1 VAKWAVNRKSRL
13 ARLAFLQRHATMG
26 DVNAAWSVRRVAT
39 SQDEGRWAEHRW
51 LAGLL
56 RVLALLVPVAGAVG
70 ASVLVSM
77 LMAQPDGRAQR
88 TVWWLGMFALSTAVL
103 VVIDRQARKLLPLAV
118 LLRLS
123 LAFPDRVPSRWRV
136 AMRSSTTRQLRR
148 AVAQSKAGVAPGE
161 MPAEAAARVLALVA
175 ALNTHDR
182 QTRGHAERVR
192 GYAALIGKEMGL
204 SASDRD
210 KLNWAALLH
219 DIGKLRISAAILNKR
234 GPLDLSERKEI
245 EEHPAMGAELI
256 KPLAEWLGPWA
267 RAVQEHHERWDGT
280 GYPYGLSGEQIS
292 LGARIISVADSFDAM
307 TALRSY
313 KAPMSVAAAKRE
325 LARWAG
331 RQFDPDVVRAMFS
344 VSLGRLWPVM
354 GPLTWFAQL
363 PLLGG
368 TPPVAVPATLGTV
381 GRTIVLVGAVQAVG
395 PASLPGLYE
404 APAAVPVPATA
415 PVAATAPVTSAV
427 RQAAVRQAAP
437 LSGPGAP
444 VAAHSRAV
452 RRRSSVAGQKARQA
466 RGQHSRHHQA
476 AVPTLAGG
484 PLALTTSPHATSPH
498 ASHAV
503 SKLPTSG
510 LENGA
515 TASSADLTR
524 GPVRVMVTG
533 TPAGPSPSRPTST
546 GPPVSA
552 RGPGAPA
559 ETAPAL
565 RAPAETAPALAPPA
579 SPPAT
584 LGHASRQRG
593 PQALFAVPTALA
605 RLRHGS
611 PVALPVT
618 APAVASSHAHGLG
631 SVPNGAHRGLPHGA
645 HRGSKPAPGGPRRAA
660 KVPPSTVPPSTVPPS
675 SRPTSSAPSST
686 DAATTAS
693 LPVATTQ
700 LASTTTVSV
709 ATGPTPT
716 TSPSKAPVQ
725 LGPQG
730 GGPQGGGPQGGGPQ
744 GGGPQGGGPQ
754 GGQH

>member
-1 VAKWAVNRKSRL
+1 
-13 ARLAFLQRHATMG
+13 
-26 DVNAAWSVRRVAT
+26 
-39 SQDEGRWAEHRW
+39 
-51 LAGLL
+51 
-56 RVLALLVPVAGAVG
+56 
-70 ASVLVSM
+70 
-77 LMAQPDGRAQR
+77 
-88 TVWWLGMFALSTAVL
+88 
-103 VVIDRQARKLLPLAV
+103 
-118 LLRLS
+118 
-123 LAFPDRVPSRWRV
+123 
-136 AMRSSTTRQLRR
+136 MRSSTTRQLRR

-161 MPAEAAARVLALVA
+161 MPAEAAARVLALLA

-280 GYPYGLSGEQIS
+280 GYPCGLSGEQIS
-292 LGARIISVADSFDAM
+292 LGARIISVADSFDVM

-466 RGQHSRHHQA
+466 RGQHSRYHQA
-476 AVPTLAGG
+476 AVPALAGA
-484 PLALTTSPHATSPH
+484 PLALTTSPHATSAH

-533 TPAGPSPSRPTST
+533 TLAGPSPSRPTST

-565 RAPAETAPALAPPA
+565 PAPAETAPALAPPA

-631 SVPNGAHRGLPHGA
+631 RLPNGAHRGLPNGA
-645 HRGSKPAPGGPRRAA
+645 HRGSKPAPRGPRRAA
-660 KVPPSTVPPSTVPPS
+660 KAPPSTVPPSPEPPSTVPLSTVPLSTVPPS
-675 SRPTSSAPSST
+675 SRPTSSVASST

-693 LPVATTQ
+693 LPVTTTQ

-725 LGPQG
+725 LGPSSAI
-730 GGPQGGGPQGGGPQ
+730 
-744 GGGPQGGGPQ
+744 GPQGGGPQ